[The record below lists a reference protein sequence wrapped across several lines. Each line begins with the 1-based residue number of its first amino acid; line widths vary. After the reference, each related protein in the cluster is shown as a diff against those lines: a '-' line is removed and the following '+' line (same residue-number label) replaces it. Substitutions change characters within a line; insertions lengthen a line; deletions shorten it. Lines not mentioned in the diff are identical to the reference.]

1 MFQNSRDIVTKRD
14 IAMYIKVKE
23 NYVCCSW
30 EGMYVVME
38 IDIVIAGGEGL
49 VVWEIGSLMLEQ
61 CAVTI

>member
-1 MFQNSRDIVTKRD
+1 
-14 IAMYIKVKE
+14 MYV
-23 NYVCCSW
+23 VV
-30 EGMYVVME
+30 VVME